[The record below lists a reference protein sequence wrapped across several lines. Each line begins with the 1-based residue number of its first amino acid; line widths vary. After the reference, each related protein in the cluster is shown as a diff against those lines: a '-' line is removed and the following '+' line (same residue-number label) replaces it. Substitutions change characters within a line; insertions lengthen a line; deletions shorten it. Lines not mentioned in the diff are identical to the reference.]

1 MKRFIFSILFVTV
14 FCVGLGALVDK
25 AGAKFK
31 SDEKALALIQ
41 KARVA
46 IGGDAAITGVQS
58 MVIVGKT
65 TRNIKA
71 DGIDRS
77 VQGETEIAM
86 QFPDKLM
93 KMVKIGDDNGTGE
106 GVKMINKQV
115 DVVVVGRDKGDIDV
129 SVETGDNNVEP
140 VKKIVIKKP
149 DGTTQEFTGEEADK
163 IIAADAASGKG
174 VKTIVIKRPDG
185 TTKTYTGTEAD
196 KVIADNGSSAAV
208 WKSNDGK
215 TINVKE
221 NVILDKAGE
230 HHGAMKQNELLR
242 MALSLLITAPQGM
255 DVSYTFGGE
264 SSVDGTACN
273 IVNAEFAGSTFK
285 LYLGQTSNLPVMMT
299 YTGMKMPMVMKFKTE
314 ADRTGAQL
322 KDKDN
327 VVFMRKV
334 DGPPRETAEFN
345 VKFSDYR
352 SVNGVQLPFKWT
364 QTIGGA
370 ADETFDVT
378 SYDINP
384 ANIADK
390 FQHQKVMVRTP
401 KTTAQ

>member
-46 IGGDAAITGVQS
+46 IGGDAAINGVQS
-58 MVIVGKT
+58 IVIVGKT
-65 TRNIKA
+65 TRNLNIN
-71 DGIDRS
+71 GTDRTES
-77 VQGETEIAM
+77 GETEIAL
-86 QFPDKLM
+86 QLPDKLM
-93 KMVKIGDDNGTGE
+93 KMIKIGKNDGSGE
-106 GVKMINKQV
+106 GIKMIDKQIN
-115 DVVVVGRDKGDIDV
+115 VVVAGSEKGATQVTVDAEDDG
-129 SVETGDNNVEP
+129 SGEP
-140 VKKIVIKKP
+140 VKKVVIKKA
-149 DGTTQEFTGEEADK
+149 DGTVQEFTGAEADK
-163 IIAADAASGKG
+163 FIASDTANGKG
-174 VKTIVIKRPDG
+174 TKTIVIKGPDG
-185 TTKTYTGTEAD
+185 TTKTYTGAEAD
-196 KVIADNGSSAAV
+196 KVVAENGSSAAV

-215 TINVKE
+215 TVNVKE
-221 NVILDKAGE
+221 NVVVNRAGD

-242 MALSLLITAPQGM
+242 LTLGLLITAPQGM
-255 DVSYTFGGE
+255 DVNYTFGGE

-273 IVNAEFAGSTFK
+273 IVNAEFAGATFK

-299 YTGMKMPMVMKFKTE
+299 YTGMKMPVMIFKTM
-314 ADRTGAQL
+314 D
-322 KDKDN
+322 DKAGEQPKEN
-327 VVFMRKV
+327 VMIMRKT
-334 DGPPRETAEFN
+334 DGPKPETAEFN

-364 QTIGGA
+364 QTVGGA

-378 SYDINP
+378 SYDVNP

-390 FQHQKVMVRTP
+390 LHHQKVKVRAAKPTI
-401 KTTAQ
+401 Q